1 MRTLILLAALVA
13 SAFAANLVSCTR
25 NGSPTTGDR
34 FPWWY
39 GGNDENATKHYAN
52 PNACTTW
59 ETPYCILM
67 NRQSTAHDADEATWQ
82 FGCAECRSTCDCP
95 IGKYCQVS
103 YSEQDDFGKC
113 VSYTNKIGKPCDG
126 NLDSSSSTPSSPN
139 VDPFYGDAMLC
150 GIYIQYKN
158 REVNSTVRVAPWTG
172 VCVNGKCRECN
183 SYMMYTPWHTSSL
196 WYTASAQNLNA
207 NQRLECLWSGATHS
221 IGTNAPY
228 KRRPRR
234 CSNFGWEHTNGI
246 AVAAPAALLLIAS
259 AVFAL

>member
-1 MRTLILLAALVA
+1 MAIWLRRVPQHVRLPHRQVLPGVVLGTGRLWEVRLV
-13 SAFAANLVSCTR
+13 
-25 NGSPTTGDR
+25 
-34 FPWWY
+34 
-39 GGNDENATKHYAN
+39 H
-52 PNACTTW
+52 
-59 ETPYCILM
+59 
-67 NRQSTAHDADEATWQ
+67 Q
-82 FGCAECRSTCDCP
+82 
-95 IGKYCQVS
+95 
-103 YSEQDDFGKC
+103 
-113 VSYTNKIGKPCDG
+113 KIGKPCDG
-126 NLDSSSSTPSSPN
+126 NLDPSSSTPSSPN

-158 REVNSTVRVAPWTG
+158 REVNSTVRVAPWAG